1 MPCIMFFFFP
11 SLSLARFYTQIS
23 YRLMKRT
30 VKQVKQRFCSCL
42 KVVAAL
48 AQARDRF
55 KSLRSG
61 LILFLHL
68 GTAEGF
74 SIIDKLVIRWELG
87 LFLCLFP
94 LPTLFPLPSRWRLIQ
109 VMSHF
114 FSTGQLRQNAR
125 ELYVLENRT
134 TFQSNTLID
143 YFFFPVVVLLLFSDR
158 LLRFSLP
165 EIIIRIYA
173 EIVREGG
180 RGFNFNNDGHFD
192 KTQSMFLITWIF

>member
-1 MPCIMFFFFP
+1 MNAVYHVFFP
-11 SLSLARFYTQIS
+11 SLSLTRFYAQIS
-23 YRLMKRT
+23 YRLTKRT
-30 VKQVKQRFCSCL
+30 GKQVKQRFCSCL

-48 AQARDRF
+48 SQARDQF

-68 GTAEGF
+68 GTVQGF

-94 LPTLFPLPSRWRLIQ
+94 LPPSVPPPLSLASHPSY
-109 VMSHF
+109 VSF
-114 FSTGQLRQNAR
+114 FYTGQLRQNAR
-125 ELYVLENRT
+125 ELDVLENRT

-143 YFFFPVVVLLLFSDR
+143 FFFSPVVVVLLLFSDR
-158 LLRFSLP
+158 LLHFSLP

-173 EIVREGG
+173 KIVREGG
-180 RGFNFNNDGHFD
+180 V
-192 KTQSMFLITWIF
+192 

>member
-1 MPCIMFFFFP
+1 M
-11 SLSLARFYTQIS
+11 
-23 YRLMKRT
+23 
-30 VKQVKQRFCSCL
+30 

-68 GTAEGF
+68 GTVQGF

-87 LFLCLFP
+87 LFLCPPPSVPPP
-94 LPTLFPLPSRWRLIQ
+94 LSLASHPSY
-109 VMSHF
+109 VSF

-125 ELYVLENRT
+125 ELHVLENRT

-143 YFFFPVVVLLLFSDR
+143 YFFFPVVVVVLLLFSDR
-158 LLRFSLP
+158 LLHFLFPRSLFVFIP
-165 EIIIRIYA
+165 KSL
-173 EIVREGG
+173 G
-180 RGFNFNNDGHFD
+180 RGERL
-192 KTQSMFLITWIF
+192 QLQQ